1 MNDVHVMQATIL
13 QHDQHA
19 KYKDCV
25 LWIDSLGKELQSLVK
40 RCDILQGKLE
50 NVENEKLEDKDIAT
64 VPRLMLIRRLCF
76 GQYQEAFQ
84 GLEVD

>member
-1 MNDVHVMQATIL
+1 M
-13 QHDQHA
+13 
-19 KYKDCV
+19 
-25 LWIDSLGKELQSLVK
+25 K

-76 GQYQEAFQ
+76 GQY
-84 GLEVD
+84 

>member
-50 NVENEKLEDKDIAT
+50 NVENEKLEDKDMCNSAKTYANKEAMFWPILGSF
-64 VPRLMLIRRLCF
+64 PRT
-76 GQYQEAFQ
+76 
-84 GLEVD
+84 